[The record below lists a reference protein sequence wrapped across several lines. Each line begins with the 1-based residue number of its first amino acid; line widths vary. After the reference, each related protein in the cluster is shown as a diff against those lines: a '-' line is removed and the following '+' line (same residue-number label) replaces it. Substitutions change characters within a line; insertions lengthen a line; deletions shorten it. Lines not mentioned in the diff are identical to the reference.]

1 MSENVIEAR
10 DLTKR
15 YNGTA
20 VVNGISFAVAR
31 GEIFGLLGPNGA
43 GKTTTILMLLGLSDI
58 SSGQARVLG
67 YDPAREPLA
76 VKRRVGYLPDQVG
89 FYDNLTAAENL
100 RYAARL
106 MGIERGER
114 EDKITAS
121 LRHVGLADVTDK
133 RVGTF
138 SRGMRQRL
146 GLAEILIKEAQIA
159 ILDEPTSGLDP
170 QATVELLNIIRELK
184 HQGVSVLLSSH
195 LLERVQS
202 VCDRVALFNQ
212 GNIALIGTVPDL
224 GRQVLGGGFRVEV
237 EAEGQGLAERIAAIP
252 GVQRVEAAGA
262 NRVLLFADRDVRP
275 EAAAAVVAAGGR
287 LLRLSV
293 EEPSSKRS
301 TPATSRPMQESVMRR
316 EGSALHGFGVV
327 TLKEVA
333 DHFTSILVVVLV
345 VLVVAT
351 AVAVVR
357 GAVDQI
363 KEITA
368 EDPYLFLRL
377 FTRGGP
383 LPLVALLSFL
393 VPLIAIGL
401 GFDAVNGEHNR
412 RTLSR
417 ILSQPI
423 YRDALLF
430 GKFVAGLFTL
440 SISLIVLWLLVIGFG
455 LVGLGVPPNAE
466 EMARALVLLVV
477 TIAYGGFW
485 FALALLF
492 SIVFRSAATAA
503 LGLAGGMA
511 VPHHPL
517 AAVLAGAGGRGDHG
531 R

>member
-1 MSENVIEAR
+1 MSDNVIEVQ

-20 VVNGISFAVAR
+20 VVKGVSFSVAR

-58 SSGQARVLG
+58 SSGRARVLG

-114 EDKITAS
+114 EGKIRAS
-121 LRHVGLADVTDK
+121 LAHVGLADVMDQ

-146 GLAEILIKEAQIA
+146 GLAEILIKDAQIA

-212 GNIALIGTVPDL
+212 GNIALMGTVPDL
-224 GRQVLGGGFRVEV
+224 GREVLGGGFRVEV

-252 GVQRVEAAGA
+252 GVQRVEAAGP

-293 EEPSSKRS
+293 EEPSLE
-301 TPATSRPMQESVMRR
+301 A
-316 EGSALHGFGVV
+316 
-327 TLKEVA
+327 
-333 DHFTSILVVVLV
+333 I
-345 VLVVAT
+345 
-351 AVAVVR
+351 
-357 GAVDQI
+357 
-363 KEITA
+363 
-368 EDPYLFLRL
+368 Y
-377 FTRGGP
+377 TRYFQTH
-383 LPLVALLSFL
+383 A
-393 VPLIAIGL
+393 
-401 GFDAVNGEHNR
+401 GERH
-412 RTLSR
+412 
-417 ILSQPI
+417 
-423 YRDALLF
+423 
-430 GKFVAGLFTL
+430 
-440 SISLIVLWLLVIGFG
+440 
-455 LVGLGVPPNAE
+455 
-466 EMARALVLLVV
+466 
-477 TIAYGGFW
+477 
-485 FALALLF
+485 
-492 SIVFRSAATAA
+492 AA
-503 LGLAGGMA
+503 
-511 VPHHPL
+511 
-517 AAVLAGAGGRGDHG
+517 
-531 R
+531 